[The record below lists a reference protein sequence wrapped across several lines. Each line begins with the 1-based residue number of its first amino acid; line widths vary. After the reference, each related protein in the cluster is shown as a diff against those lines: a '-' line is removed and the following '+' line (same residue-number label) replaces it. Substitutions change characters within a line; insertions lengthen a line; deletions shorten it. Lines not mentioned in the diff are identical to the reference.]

1 MSARTA
7 AALPGRP
14 ATARRNARRRTG
26 RTVLW
31 HVGVVVIVLVVI
43 YPVIWM
49 LGTSFK
55 PATEI
60 VTSNRPWPL
69 HWTLRNFPDGWHAN
83 PGVTFGKFFLNSLV
97 ISVLAVVGTL
107 LSCSFAAYAFSRL
120 EFRGRSVL
128 FAGMVVT
135 ILLPYHVLIVPQYAI
150 FKQFGWINTDL
161 PIVAPKFLA
170 TEAFFIFL
178 MVQFM
183 RGIPREIDEAA
194 RIDGCGPYRTFLY
207 ILLPLTRPALITS
220 AIFSFIWTWNDF
232 FTQLVYLNDTEKFTV
247 PIGLSLFVDQTG
259 ATSYGPMM
267 AMSIL
272 ALLPVFLFFLAFQ
285 RLLVDGATSSGLKG

>member
-1 MSARTA
+1 MSDPILAAAPGPLTA
-7 AALPGRP
+7 ARRP
-14 ATARRNARRRTG
+14 RRRGTG
-26 RTVLW
+26 RTLLW
-31 HVGVVVIVLVVI
+31 HATVVVIVLVVV

-69 HWTLRNFPDGWHAN
+69 HWTTQNFPDGWHAN
-83 PGVTFGKFFLNSLV
+83 PSVTFGRFFTNSLI
-97 ISVLAVVGTL
+97 ISVCAVVGTL
-107 LSCSFAAYAFSRL
+107 ASCSLAAYAFSRL
-120 EFRGRSVL
+120 QFRGRSVL
-128 FAGMVVT
+128 FGAMVVT

-161 PIVAPKFLA
+161 PIIAPKFLA

-183 RGIPREIDEAA
+183 RGVPREIDEAA
-194 RIDGCGPYRTFLY
+194 RMDGCGPYRTFFHV
-207 ILLPLTRPALITS
+207 LLPLTRPALITS

-232 FTQLVYLNDTEKFTV
+232 FTQLVYLNDTANFTV
-247 PIGLSLFVDQTG
+247 PIGLSLFVDQTTM
-259 ATSYGPMM
+259 TSYGPMM